1 MGIASASVVLV
12 LTRLEECFLKNRF
25 ATIRNAE
32 SNLKQKIVLPIV
44 IIRTGKSENVQK
56 KIRSS
61 EYLTAVPPM
70 RAETSFPFS
79 TYHSSRSFE
88 GRIISMPCS
97 SQIFFFP
104 SRGWS
109 KCWTTPQNA
118 DAAEPVAA
126 SSNPSG
132 RNIRTWNAL

>member
-1 MGIASASVVLV
+1 MLDMKDLSVAQPEY
-12 LTRLEECFLKNRF
+12 LTDGHSFD
-25 ATIRNAE
+25 E
-32 SNLKQKIVLPIV
+32 SSFKQKIIFLAA
-44 IIRTGKSENVQK
+44 IRTAGKLGNVQQ
-56 KIRSS
+56 KIRPS

-79 TYHSSRSFE
+79 TYYSSRSFE

-109 KCWTTPQNA
+109 KCQTKPQNA
-118 DAAEPVAA
+118 NAAEPVAA
-126 SSNPSG
+126 SSDPSG
-132 RNIRTWNAL
+132 RNIHTWNAR